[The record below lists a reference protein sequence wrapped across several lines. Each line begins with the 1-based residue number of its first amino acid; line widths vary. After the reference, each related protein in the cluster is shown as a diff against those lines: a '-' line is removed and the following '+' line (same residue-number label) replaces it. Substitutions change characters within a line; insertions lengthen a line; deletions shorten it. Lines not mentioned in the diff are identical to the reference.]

1 MKTAK
6 IYGLILAGGRG
17 SRMDGMDKGLAQL
30 NGEHLI
36 TLALK
41 ALSSQLPPQIDQ
53 IIISANRHLE
63 TYAAL
68 TIAGKPVIVAADLH
82 KNYQGPLAGMHAGLE
97 TIAQLSTHQN
107 TPPDYVMIMPT
118 DTPHIP
124 ECLVA
129 RLFTAISKASAN
141 CTCSCAYVTV
151 GGAMHPLTCMVS
163 LDVLPSLDQFLSDD
177 DRRVRNWI
185 ACLNSVAVPFD
196 DYPEAFAN
204 YNTAEQLLN
213 AKQDY

>member
-17 SRMDGMDKGLAQL
+17 SRMDGMDKGLVQL
-30 NGEHLI
+30 NGESLI
-36 TLALK
+36 TLAIK
-41 ALSSQLPPQIDQ
+41 ALSSQLPPQVDQ

-68 TIAGKPVIVAADLH
+68 TVGGKPVIVTADVY
-82 KNYQGPLAGMHAGLE
+82 KNYQGPLAGMHAGLQ
-97 TIAQLSTHQN
+97 TIMQIKG
-107 TPPDYVMIMPT
+107 TPPDYVMVMPT
-118 DTPHIP
+118 DTPHVP
-124 ECLVA
+124 ECLVT
-129 RLFTAISKASAN
+129 RLFTAISKVSVN
-141 CTCSCAYVTV
+141 STYSCAYVTV
-151 GGAMHPLTCMVS
+151 AGAMHPLTCMVS
-163 LDVLPSLDQFLSDD
+163 LDVLPSLEQFLSDD

-185 ACLNSVAVPFD
+185 ARLNSVAVPFD

>member
-17 SRMDGMDKGLAQL
+17 SRMDGVDKGLAQL
-30 NGEHLI
+30 NGEPLI
-36 TLALK
+36 ALALK
-41 ALSSQLPPQIDQ
+41 ALSSQWPQQVDQ

-68 TIAGKPVIVAADLH
+68 TVGGRRVIVTADLY
-82 KNYQGPLAGMHAGLE
+82 KNYQGPLAGMHAGLQ
-97 TIAQLSTHQN
+97 TIAQISTQQN
-107 TPPDYVMIMPT
+107 TPPDYVMVMPT
-118 DTPHIP
+118 DTPHAP

-141 CTCSCAYVTV
+141 CAYSCAYVTV
-151 GGAMHPLTCMVS
+151 AGAMHPLTCMVS
-163 LDVLPSLDQFLSDD
+163 LDVLPSLEQFLSGD

-185 ACLNSVAVPFD
+185 ARLNSVAVPFD
-196 DYPEAFAN
+196 DYPKAFAN
-204 YNTAEQLLN
+204 YNTVEQLLN